1 MPKKETRE
9 AVFLSGSRPL
19 FYHHKFTWDQDWIR
33 GASEG
38 RGGPGAR
45 SQVPES
51 SVGEEKA
58 VLLGFFMMAF
68 SVLMFFV
75 VGITTVKPFV
85 NSKWEEHADCVL
97 LQTLVPDEWVDC
109 RGVSEVPCLRARVN
123 LSSTNQEAFLHLDEE
138 PPLLF
143 QCFYIPKCHMERK
156 SVEEEVM
163 KVKISLDQHVG
174 ISSWCLSDP
183 SRHPNH
189 VILNRKFTLSKA
201 LLALL
206 WPCLMLGGGALLVGL
221 VKLTQCLAHVCAEVS
236 SEAAGERHAQTKV
249 YRLMRRSSLRS

>member
-1 MPKKETRE
+1 MLNICKEAGVCVCVCVCVCACASQRE
-9 AVFLSGSRPL
+9 ILDAALPQ
-19 FYHHKFTWDQDWIR
+19 DQDWIR

-75 VGITTVKPFV
+75 
-85 NSKWEEHADCVL
+85 HADCVL

-138 PPLLF
+138 PVLL
-143 QCFYIPKCHMERK
+143 HT
-156 SVEEEVM
+156 EVREHIR
-163 KVKISLDQHVG
+163 ISLDQHVG

-221 VKLTQCLAHVCAEVS
+221 VKLTQCLAHVCAEVNDKYTQK
-236 SEAAGERHAQTKV
+236 RKICKTHTKPK
-249 YRLMRRSSLRS
+249 